1 MRRRGCSQTRR
12 IPGPFVDGLTA
23 EKAFCV
29 CRFPYNTSE
38 FIVDR
43 VARGL
48 ALFTN
53 NATQAQMARRPYC
66 DYAPSFVLANPGRFH
81 YMLSRDP
88 VTGSFSDYAEYLG
101 DRTDV
106 VGNFHG
112 AWYGNDEKWHEE

>member
-1 MRRRGCSQTRR
+1 M
-12 IPGPFVDGLTA
+12 
-23 EKAFCV
+23 

-53 NATQAQMARRPYC
+53 NATEARMTRRPYC
-66 DYAPSFVLANPGRFH
+66 GNAPSFVLANPGRFH

-88 VTGSFSDYAEYLG
+88 VTASFSDYEEYLG